1 MFTEAELEY
10 LRSQRLGRL
19 ATEAPDGTLQNS
31 PVGFE
36 VDAEAGVILIRGRD
50 LGNTRK
56 FRNIAGNGKA
66 AFVVDD
72 IASVNPWIVRCFE
85 VRGSAEALTGQPPPN
100 SYMSPEVI
108 RIHPR
113 EIFSMACC
121 DSLIQSWNQPFMRMI
136 EEHRNTRIRKTPRHF
151 QRSVA

>member
-1 MFTEAELEY
+1 VIFTDGELAY

-50 LGNTRK
+50 LGNSRK
-56 FRNIAGNGKA
+56 FHNIAANGKA

-72 IASVNPWIVRCFE
+72 LASVNPWTPRCFE
-85 VRGSAEALTGQPPPN
+85 VRGTAEALTGQDPPN

-113 EIFSMACC
+113 RI
-121 DSLIQSWNQPFMRMI
+121 ISWGMGQDGQESSR
-136 EEHRNTRIRKTPRHF
+136 RT
-151 QRSVA
+151 VGG

>member
-1 MFTEAELEY
+1 MADVIFTEGELEY

-56 FRNIAGNGKA
+56 FHNIAANGKA

-72 IASVNPWIVRCFE
+72 LASVNPWIAALL
-85 VRGSAEALTGQPPPN
+85 RGPRYRRGAHRPAAAQLVHEPGGDSPSPAPDHQLGLGPDGKEGSRRTVGQDVP
-100 SYMSPEVI
+100 
-108 RIHPR
+108 
-113 EIFSMACC
+113 
-121 DSLIQSWNQPFMRMI
+121 
-136 EEHRNTRIRKTPRHF
+136 
-151 QRSVA
+151 